1 VVYENDVGTDDI
13 TVVMSNAISKRVE
26 PKRAPISLA
35 DTARWMFGNPMP
47 QYLNALTIA
56 ASQAIADTGATSI
69 FFMEGVDVKNKRP
82 ATKPLTINLPDGR
95 QVKSTHICDID
106 IPGLPTM
113 LTGHIVPN
121 SAIASLFGIRVLC
134 KAGCKEVFDDNKCN
148 VYFKDKLILRGY
160 KDPSTDLWTLP
171 IVTPEKLWTTPG
183 TPAKGRHAQMHA
195 PTSAVSLP
203 HTEAANIMACYPP
216 AVAALP

>member
-1 VVYENDVGTDDI
+1 MYENDVATDDI

-26 PKRAPISLA
+26 PKRAPTLLA
-35 DTARWMFGNPMP
+35 DMARRMFGNPMP
-47 QYLNALTIA
+47 QYLNALKIA

-69 FFMEGVDVKNKRP
+69 FVMEGVDVKNKRP
-82 ATKPLTINLPDGR
+82 ATKPLMINLPDGR

-106 IPGLPTM
+106 ITGLPTT

-121 SAIASLFGIRVLC
+121 LAIASLFGIRVLC
-134 KAGCKEVFDDNKCN
+134 KAGCKVIFDNNKCD

-171 IVTPEKLWTTPG
+171 IVTPEKVWTTPG
-183 TPAKGRHAQMHA
+183 TPAKGWHEQMHA

-203 HTEAANIMACYPP
+203 HAEAANIMACYPP